1 MSAGT
6 EDSRKSPWFDYMKH
20 CVKKYSPDASPGSRL
35 EEKELEAVSR
45 AIEQTK
51 ALRTGAQRMELL
63 RLAYWTKGGN
73 LYNAADHLDIDR
85 NTARA
90 WSRGFIRA
98 VARNF
103 FGAATLR
110 PYQDGAAI
118 RERPRRLW

>member
-1 MSAGT
+1 MSFAA
-6 EDSRKSPWFDYMKH
+6 EDSRSSGWFDYMKH
-20 CVKKYSPDASPGSRL
+20 CVKKYNPDASPGSRL

-45 AIEQTK
+45 AVEQTK

-63 RLAYWTKGGN
+63 RLAYWTPGSS
-73 LYNAADHLDIDR
+73 LYAAADQLDIDR
-85 NTARA
+85 DTART
-90 WSRGFIRA
+90 WSRGFIYA